1 MRTVYLT
8 PDHSSWW
15 LLSPGITL
23 YFDELCIAR
32 KDHQKL
38 IQRAGD
44 SSYHEQLAL
53 HYERFTASGTTQI
66 KIIEDTAVQ
75 SSAVDIGEQ
84 LANELLQTAKDY
96 PDFID
101 PQHLIV
107 LARNSFLNWIQY
119 NERKLQYLREEEQ
132 MYSFMSEQL
141 ASWNGR
147 LDRFNKLLELPKT
160 EAFDRFCEDRELLST
175 FSRLVTSATRCIE
188 LTDKGLR
195 IYDPMLDSYMPMIEL
210 LEGYI
215 SAPATS
221 NGNAL
226 DALDAYAFRMSRYGE
241 VVPVDLG
248 MDGFLRTI
256 DQYADVRRKL
266 EKVDDAFESIQS
278 HDLRLAFESVKKEIS
293 PLVREVELASRVTE
307 YAFWG
312 VGLKYDVLSWLALP
326 VVTDKLKSVAG
337 AFSLITK
344 RVGKFAGA
352 YALITEQLLLQQDL
366 IKSSCRPRCFDPAR
380 YSNHYRN
387 FLDRK
392 AGDTNAV

>member
-1 MRTVYLT
+1 MRTVYL
-8 PDHSSWW
+8 PSDHSSWW

-23 YFDELCIAR
+23 YFDEICIAQ

-38 IQRAGD
+38 IERAGD

-53 HYERFTASGTTQI
+53 HYERFTTSGATEI
-66 KIIEDTAVQ
+66 RIVEDTAVQ
-75 SSAVDIGEQ
+75 SNAVDIGAP
-84 LANELLQTAKDY
+84 LANELLQTAKDN

-119 NERKLQYLREEEQ
+119 NERKLQYLREDER
-132 MYSFMSEQL
+132 MYSLMVEEI

-147 LDRFNKLLELPKT
+147 LDRFNELLELPQT
-160 EAFDRFCEDRELLST
+160 EAFGQFCEDRALLST

-210 LEGYI
+210 LERYI

-226 DALDAYAFRMSRYGE
+226 NVLDAYAFRMSRYGE
-241 VVPVDLG
+241 VVPVHLG

-256 DQYADVRRKL
+256 DQYAGVRRKL
-266 EKVDDAFESIQS
+266 EKVDDAFESLQS
-278 HDLRLAFESVKKEIS
+278 HDLRLAFNSAKKDIS
-293 PLVREVELASRVTE
+293 PLVREAELASLVTE

-312 VGLKYDVLSWLALP
+312 VGLKYDVFSWLALP

-344 RVGKFAGA
+344 RVGKFAGS
-352 YALITEQLLLQQDL
+352 YALIAEQLLSQQDL
-366 IKSSCRPRCFDPAR
+366 IKSSRRPRHFDPAR
-380 YSNHYRN
+380 YSSHFRN